1 MESERWRRVE
11 HLYHAALKIAAEQR
25 PSFLNGECQGDQK
38 LREEVE
44 SLLSYQKSAVGF
56 IESPA
61 FDIAARLMAE
71 DKAADQTA
79 GLLAAGTTVQRFRI
93 LEQLGRGG
101 MGVVYKA
108 EDTKLRRT
116 VALKFLP
123 PRLACDPQALERFQR
138 EAFAASA
145 LNHPNICTVYDV
157 DEYQGQPFIAMELLE
172 GQTLESR
179 IAGRPLPMPELLD
192 LAIQISDALDAA
204 HVRGIIHRDIKP
216 SNIFVTAR
224 GQAKI
229 LDFGVAKK
237 IKLPEFGEGI
247 EGQSVK
253 TASLSEDNLTTP
265 GVTIGTVA
273 YMSPEQARGEELDTR
288 SDLFSFGAALY
299 EIATGLPPF
308 TGNTSA
314 VIFDAILNK
323 NPVPP
328 QNLNADIPEKLVE
341 IISKA
346 LEKDSNMRYQVASEI
361 RTDLRRLKR
370 DTESHHRL
378 SGIVTQGSGAP
389 RDAKISK
396 RKEKASIAMSWP
408 QVVGVSTL
416 IVMVIVALL
425 VARRGPANRLDIK
438 LRQLTSNSRENPVRS
453 ASISPDGKYLAFSDL
468 KGIHIKLIETGQ
480 TQSVVQPPVN
490 RGVTAEWDVVRWF
503 PDGTRFLANFDV
515 SGQHISIWVV
525 SLLGGVPR
533 KLRDDAEAS
542 AVSPDGSLIAFA
554 TNYGKVGPREIWVMD
569 ANGEQP
575 RRMFSTDESSAIA
588 GPLFSFTGQRLMYF
602 KSPAKP
608 GKPGDSLESRDLK
621 GDSPFRLSR
630 RSDSAITF
638 GCLTED

>member
-25 PSFLNGECQGDQK
+25 PSFLNEECQGDQK

-44 SLLSYQKSAVGF
+44 SLLSYEKSAAGF

-61 FDIAARLMAE
+61 FDMAARLMAE

-79 GLLAAGTTVQRFRI
+79 GLLAAGTTVQRFRV
-93 LEQLGRGG
+93 LEKLGRGG

-123 PRLACDPQALERFQR
+123 PRLARDPQALERFQR
-138 EAFAASA
+138 EAYAASA

-229 LDFGVAKK
+229 LDFGLAKK
-237 IKLPEFGEGI
+237 IKLPEFGEAI

-253 TASLSEDNLTTP
+253 TASLPEDNLTTP

-288 SDLFSFGAALY
+288 TDLFSFGAALY

-314 VIFDAILNK
+314 VIFEAILNK

-328 QNLNADIPEKLVE
+328 QNLNADLPEKLVE

-346 LEKDSNMRYQVASEI
+346 LEKDPNMRYQVASEI

-370 DTESHHRL
+370 DTESHQRL
-378 SGIVTQGSGAP
+378 VQHCYAGIRSSSRRENQQAKRESIDCDALAAGRWSLYAGSDSYHCALVT
-389 RDAKISK
+389 
-396 RKEKASIAMSWP
+396 
-408 QVVGVSTL
+408 
-416 IVMVIVALL
+416 
-425 VARRGPANRLDIK
+425 RRGPANRPDIK

-542 AVSPDGSLIAFA
+542 AISPDGSLIAFA
-554 TNYGKVGPREIWVMD
+554 TNYGKVGPREIWLMD

-575 RRMFSTDESSAIA
+575 RRVFSTDESSAIA
-588 GPLFSFTGQRLMYF
+588 GPG
-602 KSPAKP
+602 SPPPAN
-608 GKPGDSLESRDLK
+608 G
-621 GDSPFRLSR
+621 
-630 RSDSAITF
+630 
-638 GCLTED
+638 